1 MASEVSIVNT
11 ALQLIKHSKQIT
23 SLTSGTKEA
32 NAAELIY
39 DEMRDFC
46 LDLHHWN
53 FATRRVKLAQLA
65 EDEAPAF
72 QWDHAYQLPADFIRV
87 ISVHEHDH
95 GEDQIPYRIE
105 GFRIVTD
112 ADDVYL
118 RYVARIEDPNK
129 MPPTFRRALSKL
141 IAAQLATALSSSVSL
156 SKELFT
162 QFHDQDLPFAK
173 SVDAIQNMA
182 DQLPESDFIMARF
195 GGRASYEPG
204 DPPAS

>member
-1 MASEVSIVNT
+1 VASEVSIVNT

>member
-72 QWDHAYQLPADFIRV
+72 EWDHAYQLPADFIRV
-87 ISVHEHDH
+87 ISIHEHDH

>member
-39 DEMRDFC
+39 DEMRDLC
-46 LDLHHWN
+46 LDMHHWN

-87 ISVHEHDH
+87 ISIHEHDH

-112 ADDVYL
+112 ADDIYL
-118 RYVARIEDPNK
+118 RYVARVEDPNQ
-129 MPPTFRRALSKL
+129 MPPTFRRALAKI
-141 IAAQLATALSSSVSL
+141 IAAQLATALSSSVTL
-156 SKELFT
+156 SKELFS

-173 SVDAIQNMA
+173 STDAIQNMA